1 MSESAAIDYLLDG
14 LAAALELER
23 DLGARTVEVDGGL
36 LAALRPQA
44 SPAQPPAAAPVAPL
58 REPPAATPAAVL
70 ASPAPVAPS
79 AGRRYDFVFLHDR
92 PLSPGGVEMMA
103 KIILAMGKTAESAPV
118 VIEAPVPPAKI
129 AVALGAVALRK
140 FFPALRGSPGQWL
153 KTADGRDVLVSNSPE
168 EILRFGEVTPA
179 VKRIK
184 MEMWRNLKV
193 VMQRVRQ

>member
-1 MSESAAIDYLLDG
+1 MPESAAIDYLLDG

-44 SPAQPPAAAPVAPL
+44 SSAQPPASAPVAPS
-58 REPPAATPAAVL
+58 RESPAAAPAAAS
-70 ASPAPVAPS
+70 ASPAPVAQSP
-79 AGRRYDFVFLHDR
+79 GGRYDFVFLHDR

-129 AVALGAVALRK
+129 AVALGAGALRK
-140 FFPALRGSPGQWL
+140 FFPGLRGSPGQWL

-184 MEMWRNLKV
+184 MDMWRNLKV
-193 VMQRVRQ
+193 VMQRARQ